1 MFSFC
6 ILTGYEDA
14 ILFHKHLMIAKKSI
28 RIYIYIYVH
37 TYIHTYSYK
46 KQQGNIVSNVSLIK
60 CKSESI

>member
-6 ILTGYEDA
+6 FLTGYEDA
-14 ILFHKHLMIAKKSI
+14 ILFHKRLMIEKKYI
-28 RIYIYIYVH
+28 RIYIH

-46 KQQGNIVSNVSLIK
+46 KQQGNTVSNVSLIK